1 MQKRIINSFLFL
13 FAIHASVAN
22 AQVYAY
28 VEQKEYNSKEQ
39 KEVSVEVTK
48 LGRAVINTQ
57 YSTPT
62 VKFINGR
69 AVMTIDKGTVASV
82 SVIDGGVLVVEP
94 LPLPFDKNEEEEIK
108 DNNKITKQ
116 PSKEKPYVTVY
127 SPFQLVVPTG
137 CEVYA
142 PEYDAATQ
150 TLRLNSG
157 NQIPAGAIVPAETPL
172 VVKGTQNVDFL
183 FSINAATCA
192 PKTDLS
198 GTALRISTPTD
209 GTVYTFGHAK
219 TNPSLYGLFRYV
231 GKTLPA
237 GVAYLKTKANA
248 TTAAKFIPMSFDEDD
263 ASDPTNILNTTPQR
277 TQPSVV
283 KQIVNGQLLIKRGG
297 KVYNAN
303 GQEII
308 HNS

>member
-1 MQKRIINSFLFL
+1 
-13 FAIHASVAN
+13 
-22 AQVYAY
+22 
-28 VEQKEYNSKEQ
+28 
-39 KEVSVEVTK
+39 
-48 LGRAVINTQ
+48 
-57 YSTPT
+57 
-62 VKFINGR
+62 
-69 AVMTIDKGTVASV
+69 MTIGQRTVASG

-94 LPLPFDKNEEEEIK
+94 LPSDKEEKEEAKIY
-108 DNNKITKQ
+108 NKITKS
-116 PSKEKPYVTVY
+116 PSTKTPYVTVF

-142 PEYDAATQ
+142 PQYDASTQ
-150 TLRLNSG
+150 MLRLNSG
-157 NQIPAGAIVPAETPL
+157 NRISAGAIVPAETPL
-172 VVKGTQNVDFL
+172 VVKGTQDVDFL

-198 GTALRISTPTD
+198 GTALRINTPQD
-209 GTVYTFGHAK
+209 GTVYTFGHDK
-219 TNPSLYGLFRYV
+219 NDHSLYGLFRYV
-231 GKTLPA
+231 SLTLPP
-237 GVAYLKTKANA
+237 GVAYLKTNGAA
-248 TTAAKFIPMSFDEDD
+248 TAKFIPIQFDEADP
-263 ASDPTNILNTTPQR
+263 SDPTDILNTATPQR

>member
-13 FAIHASVAN
+13 LAIHASVAN
-22 AQVYAY
+22 AQIYAY
-28 VEQKEYNSKEQ
+28 VEQKEYDTKEQ
-39 KEVSVEVTK
+39 KEVLVEVTK

-62 VKFINGR
+62 VQFINGR
-69 AVMTIDKGTVASV
+69 AVMTIGQRTVASG
-82 SVIDGGVLVVEP
+82 SVIDGGVLVVEC
-94 LPLPFDKNEEEEIK
+94 LPSDKEEKEEAKIY
-108 DNNKITKQ
+108 NKITKS
-116 PSKEKPYVTVY
+116 PSTKTPYVTVF

-142 PEYDAATQ
+142 PEYDASTQ
-150 TLRLNSG
+150 MLRMNSG
-157 NQIPAGAIVPAETPL
+157 NKIPAGAIVPAETPL
-172 VVKGTQNVDFL
+172 VVKGTQSVDFQ
-183 FSINAATCA
+183 FSVDAATCA

-198 GTALRISTPTD
+198 GTAVRINTPTD

-219 TNPSLYGLFRYV
+219 TDPSLYGLFRYV
-231 GKTLPA
+231 SPTLPP
-237 GVAYLKTKANA
+237 GVAYLKTNGAV
-248 TTAAKFIPMSFDEDD
+248 TAKFIPMQFDDD
-263 ASDPTNILNTTPQR
+263 PSAPTNILNTATPQR
-277 TQPSVV
+277 TKPSVV

>member
-13 FAIHASVAN
+13 FAMHASVAN

-28 VEQKEYNSKEQ
+28 VEQKEYNSVEQ

-69 AVMTIDKGTVASV
+69 AVMTIDKGIVASG
-82 SVIDGGVLVVEP
+82 SVIDGGILVVDC
-94 LPLPFDKNEEEEIK
+94 LPSEKEEKEEAKIY
-108 DNNKITKQ
+108 NKITKK
-116 PSKEKPYVTVY
+116 PSTEHPYVTVF

-142 PEYDAATQ
+142 PQYDASTQ
-150 TLRLNSG
+150 MLRLNSG
-157 NQIPAGAIVPAETPL
+157 NRIPAGAIVPAETPL
-172 VVKGTQNVDFL
+172 VVKGTQDVDFL

-198 GTALRISTPTD
+198 GTAVRIDTPQD
-209 GTVYTFGHAK
+209 GPVYTFGHDK
-219 TNPSLYGLFRYV
+219 NDPSLYGLFRYV
-231 GKTLPA
+231 FPTLPP
-237 GVAYLKTKANA
+237 GVAYLKTNGAA
-248 TTAAKFIPMSFDEDD
+248 TAKFIPIQFDEADP
-263 ASDPTNILNTTPQR
+263 SDPTDILNTATPQR
-277 TQPSVV
+277 TKPSVV

>member
-13 FAIHASVAN
+13 LAIHASVAN
-22 AQVYAY
+22 AQIYAY
-28 VEQKEYNSKEQ
+28 VEQKEYDTKEQ
-39 KEVSVEVTK
+39 KEVLVEVTK

-62 VKFINGR
+62 VQFINGR
-69 AVMTIDKGTVASV
+69 AVMTIGQRTVASG
-82 SVIDGGVLVVEP
+82 SVIDGGVLVVEC
-94 LPLPFDKNEEEEIK
+94 LPSDKEEKEEAKIY
-108 DNNKITKQ
+108 NKITKS
-116 PSKEKPYVTVY
+116 PSTKTPYVTVF

-142 PEYDAATQ
+142 PEYDASTQ
-150 TLRLNSG
+150 MLRMNSG
-157 NQIPAGAIVPAETPL
+157 NKIPAGAIVPAETPL
-172 VVKGTQNVDFL
+172 VVKGTQSVDFQ
-183 FSINAATCA
+183 FSVDAATCA

-198 GTALRISTPTD
+198 GTAVRINTPTD

-219 TNPSLYGLFRYV
+219 TDPSLYGLFRYV
-231 GKTLPA
+231 SPTLPP
-237 GVAYLKTKANA
+237 GVAYLKTNGAV
-248 TTAAKFIPMSFDEDD
+248 TAKFIPMQFDDD
-263 ASDPTNILNTTPQR
+263 DPSAPTDILNTATPQR
-277 TQPSVV
+277 MNPSVV

>member
-1 MQKRIINSFLFL
+1 MQKRILFSL
-13 FAIHASVAN
+13 LSMLALYASVAN
-22 AQVYAY
+22 AQVYTY
-28 VEQKEYNSKEQ
+28 VEQKEYDAKEQ
-39 KEVSVEVTK
+39 KGKTVEVTN
-48 LGRAVINTQ
+48 LGRAVISTR
-57 YSTPT
+57 YITPT

-69 AVMTIDKGTVASV
+69 AVMKIGKTTVASI

-94 LPLPFDKNEEEEIK
+94 LPIGKEEEVEAK
-108 DNNKITKQ
+108 EYNKITKS
-116 PSKEKPYVTVY
+116 PSTEKPYVTVY

-142 PEYDAATQ
+142 PEYNAATH
-150 TLRLNSG
+150 TLRLNSS

-172 VVKGTQNVDFL
+172 VVKGTQDVDFE
-183 FSINAATCA
+183 FSVNAATCA

-209 GTVYTFGHAK
+209 GTVYTFGRDK
-219 TNPSLYGLFRYV
+219 NDLSLYGLFRYV

-237 GVAYLKTKANA
+237 GVAYLKAKANA
-248 TTAAKFIPMSFDEDD
+248 TAKFIPMSFDEDD
-263 ASDPTNILNTTPQR
+263 TSDPTNILNTATPQR

-303 GQEII
+303 GQEVI

>member
-1 MQKRIINSFLFL
+1 MQKRIINFFLFL
-13 FAIHASVAN
+13 LAIHASVAN

-28 VEQKEYNSKEQ
+28 VEQKEYNSVEQ

-48 LGRAVINTQ
+48 LGKAVISTR
-57 YSTPT
+57 YITPT
-62 VKFINGR
+62 VQFINGK
-69 AVMTIDKGTVASV
+69 AVMKIGKSTVASV

-94 LPLPFDKNEEEEIK
+94 LPSDKDEEVEAKEY
-108 DNNKITKQ
+108 NKITKS

-142 PEYDAATQ
+142 PEYNAATQ
-150 TLRLNSG
+150 MLRLNSS

-172 VVKGTQNVDFL
+172 VVKGTQNVDFH
-183 FSINAATCA
+183 FSVNAATCA

-209 GTVYTFGHAK
+209 GTVYTFGRDK
-219 TNPSLYGLFRYV
+219 NNLSLYGLFRYV
-231 GKTLPA
+231 GTTLPA
-237 GVAYLKTKANA
+237 GVAYLKAKANA
-248 TTAAKFIPMSFDEDD
+248 TAKFIPMSFDEDD
-263 ASDPTNILNTTPQR
+263 TSDPTNILNTTPQR

-303 GQEII
+303 GQEVS

>member
-1 MQKRIINSFLFL
+1 M
-13 FAIHASVAN
+13 HASVAN

-28 VEQKEYNSKEQ
+28 VEQKEYDSKEQ

-62 VKFINGR
+62 VQFINGK
-69 AVMTIDKGTVASV
+69 AVMKIGKSTVASV

-94 LPLPFDKNEEEEIK
+94 FDKDEEVEAKEY
-108 DNNKITKQ
+108 NKITKQ
-116 PSKEKPYVTVY
+116 PSQEKPYVTVY

-142 PEYDAATQ
+142 PEYDASTQ
-150 TLRLNSG
+150 MLRLNSG

-172 VVKGTQNVDFL
+172 VVKGTQDVDFQ
-183 FSINAATCA
+183 FSVNAATCA

-209 GTVYTFGHAK
+209 GTVYTSGRDK
-219 TNPSLYGLFRYV
+219 NNLSLYGLFRYV
-231 GKTLPA
+231 SPTLPP
-237 GVAYLKTKANA
+237 GVAYLKTNGAA
-248 TTAAKFIPMSFDEDD
+248 TAKFIPMQLDD
-263 ASDPTNILNTTPQR
+263 DDPSAPTDILNTATPQR
-277 TQPSVV
+277 TKPSVV

>member
-1 MQKRIINSFLFL
+1 M
-13 FAIHASVAN
+13 
-22 AQVYAY
+22 
-28 VEQKEYNSKEQ
+28 
-39 KEVSVEVTK
+39 
-48 LGRAVINTQ
+48 
-57 YSTPT
+57 
-62 VKFINGR
+62 
-69 AVMTIDKGTVASV
+69 
-82 SVIDGGVLVVEP
+82 
-94 LPLPFDKNEEEEIK
+94 
-108 DNNKITKQ
+108 
-116 PSKEKPYVTVY
+116 
-127 SPFQLVVPTG
+127 
-137 CEVYA
+137 
-142 PEYDAATQ
+142 
-150 TLRLNSG
+150 
-157 NQIPAGAIVPAETPL
+157 
-172 VVKGTQNVDFL
+172 KGTQSVDFQ
-183 FSINAATCA
+183 FSVNAATCA

-198 GTALRISTPTD
+198 GTAVRIYTPTD
-209 GTVYTFGHAK
+209 GTVYTFGHA
-219 TNPSLYGLFRYV
+219 TTDPLLYGLFHYV

>member
-1 MQKRIINSFLFL
+1 MQKRILFSIL
-13 FAIHASVAN
+13 SMLALCASVAN
-22 AQVYAY
+22 AQVYTY
-28 VEQKEYNSKEQ
+28 VEQKENDATEQ
-39 KEVSVEVTK
+39 KEVTN
-48 LGRAVINTQ
+48 LGRAVISTR
-57 YSTPT
+57 YTTPT
-62 VKFINGR
+62 VQFINGR
-69 AVMTIDKGTVASV
+69 AVMKIGKTTVASV

-94 LPLPFDKNEEEEIK
+94 LPFDKEEEVEAK
-108 DNNKITKQ
+108 TYNKITKS
-116 PSKEKPYVTVY
+116 PSAEKPYVTVY

-142 PEYDAATQ
+142 PEYDASTQ
-150 TLRLNSG
+150 MLRLNSG

-172 VVKGTQNVDFL
+172 VVKGTQNVDFQ
-183 FSINAATCA
+183 FSVNAATCA

-209 GTVYTFGHAK
+209 GTVYTFGRDK
-219 TNPSLYGLFRYV
+219 NDLSLYGLFRYV
-231 GKTLPA
+231 SPTLPP
-237 GVAYLKTKANA
+237 GVAYLKTNGAA
-248 TTAAKFIPMSFDEDD
+248 TAKFIPMQLDD
-263 ASDPTNILNTTPQR
+263 DDPSAPTDILNTATPQR
-277 TQPSVV
+277 TKPSVV

>member
-28 VEQKEYNSKEQ
+28 VEQKQNDSKEQ
-39 KEVSVEVTK
+39 KEVSVEVTT
-48 LGRAVINTQ
+48 LGKAVINTQ

-62 VKFINGR
+62 VQFINGR
-69 AVMTIDKGTVASV
+69 AVMTIGKATVASV
-82 SVIDGGVLVVEP
+82 SVIDGGILVVEP
-94 LPLPFDKNEEEEIK
+94 LPFDKEEKEEAK
-108 DNNKITKQ
+108 NNNKITKS
-116 PSKEKPYVTVY
+116 PSTEKPYVTVF

-142 PEYDAATQ
+142 PEYNASTQ
-150 TLRLNSG
+150 MLRLNSG

-172 VVKGTQNVDFL
+172 VVKGTQSVDFQ
-183 FSINAATCA
+183 FSVNAATCA

-209 GTVYTFGHAK
+209 GTVYTFGRDK
-219 TNPSLYGLFRYV
+219 NDLSLYGLFRYV
-231 GKTLPA
+231 GQTLPP
-237 GVAYLKTKANA
+237 GVAYLKTDGAA
-248 TTAAKFIPMSFDEDD
+248 TAKFIPMQLDE
-263 ASDPTNILNTTPQR
+263 ADPSAPTHILNTATPQR

-303 GQEII
+303 GQEVS

>member
-1 MQKRIINSFLFL
+1 MQKRIINSLLFL

-22 AQVYAY
+22 AQVYTY
-28 VEQKEYNSKEQ
+28 VEQKEYDTKEQ
-39 KEVSVEVTK
+39 KEKTVEVTN
-48 LGRAVINTQ
+48 LGKAVISTR
-57 YSTPT
+57 YITPT
-62 VKFINGR
+62 VQFINGK
-69 AVMTIDKGTVASV
+69 AVMKIGKSTVASV

-94 LPLPFDKNEEEEIK
+94 LPFDKEEKEEAK
-108 DNNKITKQ
+108 NNNKITKS
-116 PSKEKPYVTVY
+116 PSTEKPYVTVY

-142 PEYDAATQ
+142 PEYNAATQ
-150 TLRLNSG
+150 MLRLNSS

-172 VVKGTQNVDFL
+172 VVKGIQSVDFQ
-183 FSINAATCA
+183 FSVNAATCA

-209 GTVYTFGHAK
+209 GTVYTFGRDKNDH
-219 TNPSLYGLFRYV
+219 SLYGLFRYI
-231 GKTLPA
+231 GTTLPA
-237 GVAYLKTKANA
+237 GVAYLKTNGAA
-248 TTAAKFIPMSFDEDD
+248 TAKFIPMSFDEDD
-263 ASDPTNILNTTPQR
+263 ASDPTNILNTTSQH

-303 GQEII
+303 GQEVS

>member
-1 MQKRIINSFLFL
+1 MQKRIINSLLFL
-13 FAIHASVAN
+13 LAIHASVAN

-28 VEQKEYNSKEQ
+28 VEQKEYNSVEQ

-48 LGRAVINTQ
+48 LGKAVISTR
-57 YSTPT
+57 YITPT
-62 VKFINGR
+62 VQFINGK
-69 AVMTIDKGTVASV
+69 AVMKIGKSTVASV

-94 LPLPFDKNEEEEIK
+94 LPFDKDEEVEAKEY
-108 DNNKITKQ
+108 NKITKS
-116 PSKEKPYVTVY
+116 PSTEKPYVTVY

-142 PEYDAATQ
+142 PEYDASTQ
-150 TLRLNSG
+150 MLRLNSG

-172 VVKGTQNVDFL
+172 VVKGTQNVDFQ
-183 FSINAATCA
+183 FSINAATCT

-198 GTALRISTPTD
+198 GTAVRIYTPTD
-209 GTVYTFGHAK
+209 GTVYTFGHDK
-219 TNPSLYGLFRYV
+219 KDPSLYGLFRYV
-231 GKTLPA
+231 FPTLPP
-237 GVAYLKTKANA
+237 GVAYLKTNGAA
-248 TTAAKFIPMSFDEDD
+248 TAKFIPIQFDEADP
-263 ASDPTNILNTTPQR
+263 SDPTDILNTTPQR

>member
-1 MQKRIINSFLFL
+1 MQKRIINSLLFL

-28 VEQKEYNSKEQ
+28 VEQKEDNSKEQ
-39 KEVSVEVTK
+39 KKEVSVEVTN
-48 LGRAVINTQ
+48 LGKAVVSTRYI
-57 YSTPT
+57 TPT
-62 VKFINGR
+62 VQFINGK
-69 AVMTIDKGTVASV
+69 AVMKIGKSTVASV

-94 LPLPFDKNEEEEIK
+94 LPFEKEEKEEANN
-108 DNNKITKQ
+108 NNKITKS

-142 PEYDAATQ
+142 PEYNAATQ
-150 TLRLNSG
+150 TLRLNSS
-157 NQIPAGAIVPAETPL
+157 NQIPEGAIVPAETPL
-172 VVKGTQNVDFL
+172 VVKGTQSVDFQ
-183 FSINAATCA
+183 FSVNAATCA

-198 GTALRISTPTD
+198 GTAVRINTPQD
-209 GTVYTFGHAK
+209 GTVYTFGRDK
-219 TNPSLYGLFRYV
+219 NNLSLYGLFRYV
-231 GKTLPA
+231 GTTLPA
-237 GVAYLKTKANA
+237 GVAYLKTDGAA
-248 TTAAKFIPMSFDEDD
+248 TAKFIPMSFDDD

>member
-1 MQKRIINSFLFL
+1 M
-13 FAIHASVAN
+13 
-22 AQVYAY
+22 
-28 VEQKEYNSKEQ
+28 
-39 KEVSVEVTK
+39 
-48 LGRAVINTQ
+48 
-57 YSTPT
+57 
-62 VKFINGR
+62 
-69 AVMTIDKGTVASV
+69 
-82 SVIDGGVLVVEP
+82 
-94 LPLPFDKNEEEEIK
+94 
-108 DNNKITKQ
+108 
-116 PSKEKPYVTVY
+116 
-127 SPFQLVVPTG
+127 
-137 CEVYA
+137 
-142 PEYDAATQ
+142 
-150 TLRLNSG
+150 
-157 NQIPAGAIVPAETPL
+157 
-172 VVKGTQNVDFL
+172 KGTQDVDFL

-198 GTALRISTPTD
+198 GTAVRIDTPKD
-209 GTVYTFGHAK
+209 GPVYTFGHDK
-219 TNPSLYGLFRYV
+219 KDPSLYGLFRYV

-237 GVAYLKTKANA
+237 GVAYLKTKANV

>member
-1 MQKRIINSFLFL
+1 MQKRIINSLLFS
-13 FAIHASVAN
+13 IHASVAN

-28 VEQKEYNSKEQ
+28 VEQKEDNSKEQ
-39 KEVSVEVTK
+39 KKEVSVEVTN
-48 LGRAVINTQ
+48 LGKAVISTR
-57 YSTPT
+57 YITPT
-62 VKFINGR
+62 VQFINGK
-69 AVMTIDKGTVASV
+69 AVMKIGKSTVASV

-94 LPLPFDKNEEEEIK
+94 LPFEKEEKEEA
-108 DNNKITKQ
+108 DNNNKITKS
-116 PSKEKPYVTVY
+116 PSKEKPYVTVF

-142 PEYDAATQ
+142 PEYDASTQ
-150 TLRLNSG
+150 MLRLNSS
-157 NQIPAGAIVPAETPL
+157 NQILAGAIVPAETPL
-172 VVKGTQNVDFL
+172 VVKGTQSVDFQ
-183 FSINAATCA
+183 FSVNAATCA

-198 GTALRISTPTD
+198 GTALRINTPQD
-209 GTVYTFGHAK
+209 GTVYTFGRDK
-219 TNPSLYGLFRYV
+219 NNLSLYGLFRYV

-237 GVAYLKTKANA
+237 GVAYLKTNGAA
-248 TTAAKFIPMSFDEDD
+248 TAKFIPMQFEDD
-263 ASDPTNILNTTPQR
+263 DPSAPTHILNTATPQR

-303 GQEII
+303 GQEVI

>member
-1 MQKRIINSFLFL
+1 MQKRILFSFLSML
-13 FAIHASVAN
+13 ALYASVAN
-22 AQVYAY
+22 AQVYTY
-28 VEQKEYNSKEQ
+28 VEQKEHDTKEQ
-39 KEVSVEVTK
+39 KGKTVEVTN
-48 LGRAVINTQ
+48 LGRAVISTR
-57 YSTPT
+57 YITPT

-69 AVMTIDKGTVASV
+69 AVMKIGKTTVASI

-94 LPLPFDKNEEEEIK
+94 LPNDVGEEGEAEK
-108 DNNKITKQ
+108 YNKITKS
-116 PSKEKPYVTVY
+116 PSTEKPYVTVY

-142 PEYDAATQ
+142 PEYNAATQ
-150 TLRLNSG
+150 TLRLNSS

-172 VVKGTQNVDFL
+172 VVKGTQKVDFE
-183 FSINAATCA
+183 FSVNAATCA

-209 GTVYTFGHAK
+209 GTVYTFGRDR
-219 TNPSLYGLFRYV
+219 NDLSLYGLFRYV
-231 GKTLPA
+231 GTTLPA
-237 GVAYLKTKANA
+237 GVAYLKANANA
-248 TTAAKFIPMSFDEDD
+248 TAKFIPMSFDEDD
-263 ASDPTNILNTTPQR
+263 TSDPTNILNTATPER

-303 GQEII
+303 GQEVI

>member
-1 MQKRIINSFLFL
+1 MQKRILFSL
-13 FAIHASVAN
+13 LSMLALYASVAN
-22 AQVYAY
+22 AQVYTY
-28 VEQKEYNSKEQ
+28 VEQKEYDTKEP
-39 KEVSVEVTK
+39 KGKTVEVTN
-48 LGRAVINTQ
+48 LSRAVISTR
-57 YSTPT
+57 YITPT

-69 AVMTIDKGTVASV
+69 AVMKIGKTTVASI

-94 LPLPFDKNEEEEIK
+94 LPNDVGEEGEAEK
-108 DNNKITKQ
+108 YNKITKK
-116 PSKEKPYVTVY
+116 PSTEKPYVTVY

-142 PEYDAATQ
+142 PEYNAATQ
-150 TLRLNSG
+150 TLRLNSS

-172 VVKGTQNVDFL
+172 VVKGTQNVDFE
-183 FSINAATCA
+183 FSVNAATCA

-209 GTVYTFGHAK
+209 GTVYTFGRDK
-219 TNPSLYGLFRYV
+219 NDLSLYGLFRYI

-237 GVAYLKTKANA
+237 GVAYLKTEANA
-248 TTAAKFIPMSFDEDD
+248 TAKFIPMSFDEDD
-263 ASDPTNILNTTPQR
+263 TSDPTNILNTATPQR

-303 GQEII
+303 GQEVI

>member
-1 MQKRIINSFLFL
+1 MQKRIINSLLFL
-13 FAIHASVAN
+13 LAIHASVAN

-28 VEQKEYNSKEQ
+28 VEQKEYNSVEQ

-62 VKFINGR
+62 VQFINGR
-69 AVMTIDKGTVASV
+69 AVMTIGQHTVASG

-94 LPLPFDKNEEEEIK
+94 LPSDKDEKEEAKIY
-108 DNNKITKQ
+108 NKITKS
-116 PSKEKPYVTVY
+116 PSTKTPYVTVF

-142 PEYDAATQ
+142 PEYDASTQ
-150 TLRLNSG
+150 MLRLNSG
-157 NQIPAGAIVPAETPL
+157 NKIPAGAIVPAETPL
-172 VVKGTQNVDFL
+172 VVKGTQSVDFL

-198 GTALRISTPTD
+198 GTAVRIDTPQD
-209 GTVYTFGHAK
+209 GTVYTFGHDK
-219 TNPSLYGLFRYV
+219 NDHSLYGLFRYV
-231 GKTLPA
+231 SLTLPP
-237 GVAYLKTKANA
+237 GVAYLKTNGAA
-248 TTAAKFIPMSFDEDD
+248 TAKFIPTQFDEADP
-263 ASDPTNILNTTPQR
+263 SDPTDILNTATPQR

>member
-28 VEQKEYNSKEQ
+28 VEQKEDNSKEQ
-39 KEVSVEVTK
+39 KKEVSVEVTN
-48 LGRAVINTQ
+48 LGKAVISTR
-57 YSTPT
+57 YITPT
-62 VKFINGR
+62 VQFINGK
-69 AVMTIDKGTVASV
+69 AVMKIGKSTVASV
-82 SVIDGGVLVVEP
+82 SVIDGGILVVEP
-94 LPLPFDKNEEEEIK
+94 LPFEKDEKEEAKIY
-108 DNNKITKQ
+108 NKITKS
-116 PSKEKPYVTVY
+116 PSTEKPYVTVF

-142 PEYDAATQ
+142 PEYNASTQ
-150 TLRLNSG
+150 MLRLNSG
-157 NQIPAGAIVPAETPL
+157 NQIPAGSIVPAETPL
-172 VVKGTQNVDFL
+172 VVKGTQSVDFQ
-183 FSINAATCA
+183 FSVNAATCA

-198 GTALRISTPTD
+198 GTAVRIDTPKD
-209 GTVYTFGHAK
+209 GTVYTFGHDK
-219 TNPSLYGLFRYV
+219 KDPSLYGLFRYV

-237 GVAYLKTKANA
+237 GVAYLKTEANA
-248 TTAAKFIPMSFDEDD
+248 TAKFIPMSFDEDD
-263 ASDPTNILNTTPQR
+263 TSDPTNILNTATPQR

-303 GQEII
+303 GQEVI

>member
-1 MQKRIINSFLFL
+1 MQKRIINSLLFL

-28 VEQKEYNSKEQ
+28 VEQKEDNSKEQ
-39 KEVSVEVTK
+39 KKEVSVEVTN
-48 LGRAVINTQ
+48 LGKAVISTR
-57 YSTPT
+57 YITPT
-62 VKFINGR
+62 VRFINGR
-69 AVMTIDKGTVASV
+69 AVMKIGKSTVASV

-94 LPLPFDKNEEEEIK
+94 LPSDKDEEVEAK
-108 DNNKITKQ
+108 GNNKITKS
-116 PSKEKPYVTVY
+116 PSTEKPYVTVY

-142 PEYDAATQ
+142 PEYNAATQ
-150 TLRLNSG
+150 TLRLNSS

-172 VVKGTQNVDFL
+172 VVKGTQSVDFQ
-183 FSINAATCA
+183 FSVNAATCA

-198 GTALRISTPTD
+198 GTALRINTPQD
-209 GTVYTFGHAK
+209 GIVYTFGHDK
-219 TNPSLYGLFRYV
+219 SDPSLYGLFRYV
-231 GKTLPA
+231 GTTLPA
-237 GVAYLKTKANA
+237 GVAYLKAKANA
-248 TTAAKFIPMSFDEDD
+248 TAKFIPMSFDEDD
-263 ASDPTNILNTTPQR
+263 ASDPTNILNTATPQR

-303 GQEII
+303 GQEVI

>member
-1 MQKRIINSFLFL
+1 MQKRIINSLLFL
-13 FAIHASVAN
+13 LAIHASVAN

-28 VEQKEYNSKEQ
+28 VEQKEYNSVEQ

-48 LGRAVINTQ
+48 LGKAVISTR
-57 YSTPT
+57 YITPT
-62 VKFINGR
+62 VQFINGK
-69 AVMTIDKGTVASV
+69 AVMKIGKSTVASV

-94 LPLPFDKNEEEEIK
+94 LPFDKDEEVEAKEY
-108 DNNKITKQ
+108 NKITKS
-116 PSKEKPYVTVY
+116 PSTEKPYVTVF

-142 PEYDAATQ
+142 PEYDASTQ
-150 TLRLNSG
+150 MLRLNSG

-172 VVKGTQNVDFL
+172 VVKGTQDVDFL

-198 GTALRISTPTD
+198 GTAVRIYTPTD
-209 GTVYTFGHAK
+209 GTVYTFGRDK
-219 TNPSLYGLFRYV
+219 NNLSLYGLFRYV

-303 GQEII
+303 GQEVS

>member
-28 VEQKEYNSKEQ
+28 VEQKEYNSVEQ

-48 LGRAVINTQ
+48 LGKAVISTR
-57 YSTPT
+57 YITPT
-62 VKFINGR
+62 VQFINGR
-69 AVMTIDKGTVASV
+69 AVMKIGKSTVASV

-94 LPLPFDKNEEEEIK
+94 LPFDKDEEVEAKEY
-108 DNNKITKQ
+108 NKITKQ
-116 PSKEKPYVTVY
+116 PSTEKPYVTVF

-142 PEYDAATQ
+142 PEYDASTQ
-150 TLRLNSG
+150 MLRLNSG

-172 VVKGTQNVDFL
+172 VVKGTQNVDFQ
-183 FSINAATCA
+183 FSVNAATCA

-198 GTALRISTPTD
+198 GTAVRIDTPKD
-209 GTVYTFGHAK
+209 GTVYTFGRDK
-219 TNPSLYGLFRYV
+219 NNLSLYGLFRYV

-248 TTAAKFIPMSFDEDD
+248 TTAAKFIPMSFDENN
-263 ASDPTNILNTTPQR
+263 ASDPTNILNTANPQR
-277 TQPSVV
+277 TKPSVV

-303 GQEII
+303 GQEVI

>member
-28 VEQKEYNSKEQ
+28 VEQKEYNSVEQ

-62 VKFINGR
+62 VQFINGK
-69 AVMTIDKGTVASV
+69 AVMKIGKSTVASV

-94 LPLPFDKNEEEEIK
+94 LPSDKDEEVEAKEY
-108 DNNKITKQ
+108 NKITKS
-116 PSKEKPYVTVY
+116 PSTEKPYVTVF

-142 PEYDAATQ
+142 PEYDASTQ
-150 TLRLNSG
+150 MLRLNSG

-172 VVKGTQNVDFL
+172 VVKGTQDVDFL

-192 PKTDLS
+192 PRPTLVAPPCASTRRKMAPYTPLVATRTTS
-198 GTALRISTPTD
+198 RSTASSA
-209 GTVYTFGHAK
+209 TFHPPFLQA
-219 TNPSLYGLFRYV
+219 
-231 GKTLPA
+231 
-237 GVAYLKTKANA
+237 
-248 TTAAKFIPMSFDEDD
+248 
-263 ASDPTNILNTTPQR
+263 
-277 TQPSVV
+277 
-283 KQIVNGQLLIKRGG
+283 LLI
-297 KVYNAN
+297 
-303 GQEII
+303 
-308 HNS
+308 

>member
-1 MQKRIINSFLFL
+1 MQKKILFSL
-13 FAIHASVAN
+13 LSMLALYASVAN
-22 AQVYAY
+22 AQVYTY
-28 VEQKEYNSKEQ
+28 VEQKEYDTKEQ
-39 KEVSVEVTK
+39 KGKTVEVTN
-48 LGRAVINTQ
+48 LSRAVISTR
-57 YSTPT
+57 YITPT

-69 AVMTIDKGTVASV
+69 AVMKIGKTTVASI
-82 SVIDGGVLVVEP
+82 SVVDGGVLVVEP
-94 LPLPFDKNEEEEIK
+94 LPNEKEEEVEAK
-108 DNNKITKQ
+108 EHNKITKS
-116 PSKEKPYVTVY
+116 PSTEKPYVTVY
-127 SPFQLVVPTG
+127 SPFQLVVPTD

-142 PEYDAATQ
+142 PEYNAATQ
-150 TLRLNSG
+150 TLRLNSS

-172 VVKGTQNVDFL
+172 VVKGTQKVDFE
-183 FSINAATCA
+183 FSVNAATCA

-209 GTVYTFGHAK
+209 GTVYTFGRDK
-219 TNPSLYGLFRYV
+219 NDLSLYGLFRYV

-237 GVAYLKTKANA
+237 GVAYLKAKANA
-248 TTAAKFIPMSFDEDD
+248 TAKFIPMSFDEDD
-263 ASDPTNILNTTPQR
+263 ASDPTNILNTATPQR

-303 GQEII
+303 GQEVI